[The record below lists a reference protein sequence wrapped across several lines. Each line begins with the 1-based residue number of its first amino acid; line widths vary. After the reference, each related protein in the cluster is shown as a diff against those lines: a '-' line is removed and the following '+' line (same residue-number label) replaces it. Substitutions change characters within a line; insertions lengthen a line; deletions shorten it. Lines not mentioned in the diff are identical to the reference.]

1 MVERVVVLR
10 TDAGIWLCGQGKV
23 FDEVQKVKMRKVQWR
38 CGSIESLWSAVNK
51 KSVRAW
57 GVDSACIPFIPLNM
71 HVIGGQVR
79 ALHSFGKDQLVNG
92 QLKTNPTQLLDFTSS
107 FVLITYLL

>member
-1 MVERVVVLR
+1 MVLR
-10 TDAGIWLCGQGKV
+10 TDAGIWLGLQDKV
-23 FDEVQKVKMRKVQWR
+23 FEEVKKFKTRKVQWR
-38 CGSIESLWSAVNK
+38 CGCIESSWSAVNK

-92 QLKTNPTQLLDFTSS
+92 QLKINPTQLLLDFTSS
-107 FVLITYLL
+107 FC